1 MSGVTGGTRSVTSA
15 VDVDLGHDGSWLST
29 GKGTF
34 FDAKRPGN
42 GGISQR
48 ANGYEKRA
56 GPRHVNGY
64 LGSFSSLSRVGFRSA
79 RMDGAG
85 TSIAG
90 RNLSEA
96 M

>member
-1 MSGVTGGTRSVTSA
+1 MSGVTGGTRSVASVVE
-15 VDVDLGHDGSWLST
+15 VDWGHDGSWPST

-34 FDAKRPGN
+34 FDAKRPGKR
-42 GGISQR
+42 GIPQPV
-48 ANGYEKRA
+48 NGYEKRA
-56 GPRHVNGY
+56 WARHVNGY
-64 LGSFSSLSRVGFRSA
+64 PGAFSSLSRVGFRSE